1 MDFSDIIRKNQALTQ
16 WTYLKENTLSKQPS
30 CNFSTCSQI
39 SGCSP
44 INYVSFE
51 QKYNIT
57 LGRQNCVTCVSTV
70 NNCFPT

>member
-16 WTYLKENTLSKQPS
+16 WTYLKNNVLATQSN
-30 CNFSTCSQI
+30 CNFSTCTQI
-39 SGCSP
+39 SGCAP

-51 QKYNIT
+51 QKYNIS
-57 LGRQNCVTCVSTV
+57 LGRASCVTCVSTV